1 MILAA
6 WLVSLTHSDVMLP
19 DPEGADGDPG
29 KAQKHVCFSP
39 ASVIK
44 TAPLCKLSCPQH
56 ITTRLV
62 FCRIQIVSLP
72 CTGDVVKQ
80 RESNS

>member
-29 KAQKHVCFSP
+29 KAQKHVCFLQQ
-39 ASVIK
+39 V
-44 TAPLCKLSCPQH
+44 
-56 ITTRLV
+56 
-62 FCRIQIVSLP
+62 
-72 CTGDVVKQ
+72 
-80 RESNS
+80 